1 MFCLKGVEEDFWIV
15 VLNLQIQLLFPHL
28 RLFLSNISHS
38 ISFYDDA
45 NLLIDIHIEYLD
57 EIGLPTVVLGEGDGA
72 REPLHPGGVV
82 AHRV

>member
-1 MFCLKGVEEDFWIV
+1 MDCCIETPDIVPVPTPEVIPLKY
-15 VLNLQIQLLFPHL
+15 
-28 RLFLSNISHS
+28 ISLYFKS
-38 ISFYDDA
+38 ERDDA
-45 NLLIDIHIEYLD
+45 NLLVEIHIEYLD

>member
-1 MFCLKGVEEDFWIV
+1 MDCCIETPDTAPVPTPEVIPLKHFSCYFKSE
-15 VLNLQIQLLFPHL
+15 
-28 RLFLSNISHS
+28 R
-38 ISFYDDA
+38 DDA
-45 NLLIDIHIEYLD
+45 NLLVEIHIEYLD

>member
-1 MFCLKGVEEDFWIV
+1 MDCCIETPDTAPVPTPEVIPLKHFSLD
-15 VLNLQIQLLFPHL
+15 
-28 RLFLSNISHS
+28 
-38 ISFYDDA
+38 FYDDA

-57 EIGLPTVVLGEGDGA
+57 EIGLPTVVLSEGDGA